1 MAKPSVGR
9 IVHVLVDPA
18 LNNGSDVAPA
28 IITRVWSD
36 AMVNVKVFL
45 DSEGADLCQTSVN
58 LHPEQP
64 DDPAITRAA
73 WWPPRQEG

>member
-1 MAKPSVGR
+1 MKPSVGR

-18 LNNGSDVAPA
+18 DNNGTDVAPA

-36 AMVNVKVFL
+36 SMVNVKVLL
-45 DSEGADLCQTSVN
+45 DATAEQWQTSVN
-58 LHPEQP
+58 LYSERPT
-64 DDPAITRAA
+64 DPALTRAA